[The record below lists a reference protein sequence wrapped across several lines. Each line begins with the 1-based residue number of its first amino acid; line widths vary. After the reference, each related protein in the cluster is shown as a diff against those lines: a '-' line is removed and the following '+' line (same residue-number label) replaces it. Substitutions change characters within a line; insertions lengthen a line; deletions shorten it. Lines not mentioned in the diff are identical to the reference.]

1 MHSIG
6 FEPMTSPF
14 TLLLQGVEVP
24 FELELNGYLRNLL
37 NLEVSL
43 LVLKKKL
50 SSIRNAIRHHIN

>member
-24 FELELNGYLRNLL
+24 FELELNGYLPKSFEFRSI
-37 NLEVSL
+37 SL
-43 LVLKKKL
+43 SIEQKII
-50 SSIRNAIRHHIN
+50 SIRNAIRHHIN